1 MRNFP
6 GAHARSSVAAS
17 DAEFTFTIFRLMKR
31 KQAIADRIRRTLT
44 GPMWHGDAIRSLL
57 TGVTPAQAV
66 ARPVKGAHSIW
77 ELVLHITAW
86 ANIVRERLSMRE
98 QPAPTDAQD
107 WPGVASTPDEKAW
120 TAALARLMS
129 SHEIL
134 ATTVEKFEERAL
146 DSTVPAQSYSVAEML
161 TGVVE
166 HGTYHGGQIALL
178 KRALADRTRAGR
190 APIGGIQSTDQSS

>member
-1 MRNFP
+1 
-6 GAHARSSVAAS
+6 
-17 DAEFTFTIFRLMKR
+17 MKR
-31 KQAIADRIRRTLT
+31 KHAIADRIRRSLS
-44 GPMWHGDAIRSLL
+44 GPMWHGEAIRPLL
-57 TGVTPAQAV
+57 TGITPAQAA

-86 ANIVRERLSMRE
+86 ANIVRERLSLRE

-107 WPGVASTPDEKAW
+107 WPGVASHTDDKAW

-146 DSTVPAQSYSVAEML
+146 DTIVPGQSYTVSEML
-161 TGVVE
+161 AGIVE

-190 APIGGIQSTDQSS
+190 STTGTVPQKTDQSL